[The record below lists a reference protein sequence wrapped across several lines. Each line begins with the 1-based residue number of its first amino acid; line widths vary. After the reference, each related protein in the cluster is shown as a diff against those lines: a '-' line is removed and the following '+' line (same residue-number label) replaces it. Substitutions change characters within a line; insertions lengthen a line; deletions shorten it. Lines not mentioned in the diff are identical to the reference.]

1 MEKLPTIPM
10 LLIAL
15 LAAACAPS
23 YDPYNEDEG
32 YRGPLVR
39 DERPAD
45 EAESEPETEASDPT
59 QGKTEQAT
67 GFYSNGKL
75 LSGLP
80 LPLEGFGFLK
90 IQRPRK
96 RHYSTHDLIEV
107 IKLTA
112 KMMKDTYP
120 NGERL
125 QIGDMSWQKGGTLSS
140 HKSHQN
146 GLDADIA
153 YFRKDRRE
161 QNPELN
167 IPFDEGFVKNG
178 KLTANFDV
186 ERNWYF
192 FNVMVSTGRVKRLF
206 VDLAIKRAM
215 CAHARGLGIDIEKS
229 ETLRRM
235 RIEPLHHD
243 HVHLRINCPKKSPN
257 CQQQLDPPEGSA
269 CDSFASEEL

>member
-1 MEKLPTIPM
+1 MAKFR
-10 LLIAL
+10 LISIL
-15 LAAACAPS
+15 FVMLAAVACAPA
-23 YDPYNEDEG
+23 YDPLNEDEG
-32 YRGPLVR
+32 FRGPLVR
-39 DERPAD
+39 DESP
-45 EAESEPETEASDPT
+45 EAGETEETETADPT

-75 LSGLP
+75 LNGLA

-90 IQRPRK
+90 IQRPRN
-96 RHYSTHDLIEV
+96 RHFSTFDLIEV
-107 IKLTA
+107 IKATA
-112 KMMKDTYP
+112 KLMKEAFP

-125 QIGDMSWQKGGTLSS
+125 QIGDMSWQKGGKLSS

-153 YFRKDRRE
+153 YFRRDRRE
-161 QNPELN
+161 QNPALN

-186 ERNWYF
+186 ERNWHF

-206 VDLAIKRAM
+206 VDAVIKREM
-215 CAHARGLGIDIEKS
+215 CAYARKLGLDTEKS

-243 HVHLRINCPKKSPN
+243 HVHLRISCPKKSPN

-269 CDSFASEEL
+269 CDALWPEEL